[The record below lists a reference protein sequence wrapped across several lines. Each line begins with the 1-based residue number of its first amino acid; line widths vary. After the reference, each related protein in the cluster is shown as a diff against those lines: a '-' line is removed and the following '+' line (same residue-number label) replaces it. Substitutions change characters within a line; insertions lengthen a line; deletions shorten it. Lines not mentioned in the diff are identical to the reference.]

1 MSRCKTC
8 GARVRWAKV
17 PSSGST
23 MPLDVEPTPGHGNVR
38 YLPGDRTAVEVLAGP
53 GLEQA
58 RGDGDELYTSHFAT
72 CEHAA
77 LHRKPKGTT
86 R

>member
-8 GARVRWAKV
+8 GAHVRWAKV
-17 PSSGST
+17 PSSGSK
-23 MPLDVEPTPGHGNVR
+23 MPLDVDPQPRGNVR

-58 RGDGDELYTSHFAT
+58 RGDGDELYSSHFAT
-72 CEHAA
+72 CPDAS
-77 LHRKPKGTT
+77 LHRRPKGTS